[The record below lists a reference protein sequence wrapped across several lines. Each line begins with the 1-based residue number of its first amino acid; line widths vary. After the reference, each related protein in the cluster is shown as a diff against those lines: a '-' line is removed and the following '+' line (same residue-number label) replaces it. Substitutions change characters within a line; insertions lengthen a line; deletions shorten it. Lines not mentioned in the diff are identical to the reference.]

1 MKYDKKKR
9 AVCLYVL
16 FVFLM
21 VICTPCLAFAQDT
34 TLTVTVPS
42 QFLLRIQIN
51 GKGEVQVGE
60 MRFSETT
67 TVPVDRHTK
76 TAITVISTDNY
87 EIESILYNGER
98 MTENLQ
104 NHTIVLPEP
113 TGDSV
118 LTIFF
123 AEKRL
128 PPQTGDA
135 RNLLYPCIIVIL
147 FSYLML
153 AWLTIKRDDI
163 C

>member
-60 MRFSETT
+60 MRFSETI
-67 TVPVDRHTK
+67 D
-76 TAITVISTDNY
+76 ISIGRDEETIIMIIPAPDY
-87 EIESILYNGER
+87 QIGSVLYNGNH
-98 MTENLQ
+98 MTVNLQ
-104 NHTIVLPEP
+104 GSILTLPTASDDAE
-113 TGDSV
+113 
-118 LTIFF
+118 LTVIFT
-123 AEKRL
+123 EKTSL
-128 PPQTGDA
+128 PQTGDTKHIIS
-135 RNLLYPCIIVIL
+135 NTILIILSLFLLI
-147 FSYLML
+147 
-153 AWLTIKRDDI
+153 WLIRKRKKI
-163 C
+163 